1 MGKITDKRLNE
12 LKVDLHAAM
21 LNAISLIKSAGT
33 TKIDLEL
40 AEALHIHIMDA
51 EDKLEEL
58 SIKYYGKTQTK
69 LSSRQLGQ
77 VKGSLLHELMQV
89 ISKYEGG
96 Q

>member
-1 MGKITDKRLNE
+1 
-12 LKVDLHAAM
+12 VDLHAAM

-58 SIKYYGKTQTK
+58 SNKYYGKTQTK
-69 LSSRQLGQ
+69 
-77 VKGSLLHELMQV
+77 VKSSLLHELMQV

>member
-40 AEALHIHIMDA
+40 AEALHLHIMDA

-58 SIKYYGKTQTK
+58 SNKYYGKTETK
-69 LSSRQLGQ
+69 

-89 ISKYEGG
+89 ISKYQGG